1 MLTQDDINFL
11 ESLSEQDANRVIHIY
26 PYDPNAEDVSS
37 ELIQEI
43 TKALPQARVHFIGS
57 AALKIAGE
65 KDIDLIILLQKDKHE
80 EAVSVLTH
88 IYGSPKS
95 PHKWHFQKGSFE
107 VSLFLFQPDHPKALR
122 WLSNFEKLKN
132 NRDMSAKYESL
143 KMKYEGKTAKEYEMA
158 KTEFIN
164 SIQ

>member
-1 MLTQDDINFL
+1 MLTQDQINFL
-11 ESLSEQDANRVIHIY
+11 ESLSEQDANRVIHVC
-26 PYDPNAEDVSS
+26 PYDPNAEKVSG

-43 TKALPQARVHFIGS
+43 SKVLPEADVHFIGS

-65 KDIDLIILLQKDKHE
+65 KDIDLIILLQKDRHE
-80 EAVSVLTH
+80 EAVFVLTH

-107 VSLFLFQPDHPKALR
+107 VSPFLFQPDHPKALM
-122 WLSNFEKLKN
+122 WLSNFEKLKS
-132 NRDMSAKYESL
+132 NRDMCAKYETL
-143 KMKYEGKTAKEYEMA
+143 KMNYEGKMAKEYEAA
-158 KTEFIN
+158 KMNFIN